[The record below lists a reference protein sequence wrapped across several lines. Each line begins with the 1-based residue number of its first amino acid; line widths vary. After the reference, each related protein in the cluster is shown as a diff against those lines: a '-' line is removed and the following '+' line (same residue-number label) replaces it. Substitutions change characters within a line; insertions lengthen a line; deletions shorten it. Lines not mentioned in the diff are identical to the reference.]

1 MDFCQLLHKAKK
13 NEQSVGGRY
22 YSTKY
27 EPPKKVKKETKNLSD
42 NIKKFLAKKEE
53 EERKKLAQEQRKKE
67 ELLALRSQ
75 DKKATRRVNVMLKRT
90 KSANQSV
97 IEDAV
102 DKTHTAL
109 TMAGPDQPDED
120 DYGYVSQE
128 ASALYEKM
136 MQKYSQLPEEPK
148 FKMFKKKV
156 STNLSNTKDRVKAA
170 LEKEKQDAM
179 LPRKRKRKSK
189 LEDGQE
195 VDEEMEEKESE
206 INVKQG
212 NRKEGDM
219 VKSKPKQKPAS
230 PPMSFTEILKIAA
243 QKQHEPIVIE
253 VKPQEEEKLYTKK
266 QKKELEREKEF
277 RERREKR
284 DKERL
289 QPPGKTETNILERQL
304 TKSNST
310 EKVSNNNHIEKSVLK
325 QPNSGSIP
333 LKKQDKT
340 SERNNNNSVRDC
352 SSRPSFNK
360 NTNNVTSKKD
370 DIRKITKSDLNGAVR
385 SENGARKETLP
396 AKKSEIL
403 KSSKLQ
409 FGDKPKEFPSRDL
422 MPKGKPKQL
431 QPKQFPPRDVREVKR
446 KPLPINRGRILDDDD
461 EEYDSEMDDFID
473 DDPEEGDYSKYIKEI
488 FGYDKS
494 RYQDRYD
501 DVDNME
507 TSFAQQMKEEV
518 ISTKIGIMED
528 LEDMKKEEEEKR
540 RKAMLKK
547 KMRH

>member
-13 NEQSVGGRY
+13 NEQNVGGRY

-53 EERKKLAQEQRKKE
+53 EERKKQAQEQKKKE

-97 IEDAV
+97 IEDAI
-102 DKTHTAL
+102 DKTHTAV

-156 STNLSNTKDRVKAA
+156 STNLNNTKDRVKAA

-195 VDEEMEEKESE
+195 VDEEIEDREPEVNM
-206 INVKQG
+206 KQG
-212 NRKEGDM
+212 NRKEGDT
-219 VKSKPKQKPAS
+219 VKSKPKHKPAS

-310 EKVSNNNHIEKSVLK
+310 EKVINNNHVEKSVLK
-325 QPNSGSIP
+325 QPNFGAIP

-340 SERNNNNSVRDC
+340 SERSSSNSIKD
-352 SSRPSFNK
+352 SNSRPNFNK
-360 NTNNVTSKKD
+360 NLNNIASKKD
-370 DIRKITKSDLNGAVR
+370 DIQKIAKSDMNGAVR
-385 SENGARKETLP
+385 SENGARKQILSGR
-396 AKKSEIL
+396 KSEIL
-403 KSSKLQ
+403 KNSKLQ
-409 FGDKPKEFPSRDL
+409 FRDKPKEFPPRDL
-422 MPKGKPKQL
+422 MTKDKPKQL
-431 QPKQFPPRDVREVKR
+431 QLKQFPPRDVREVKR
-446 KPLPINRGRILDDDD
+446 KPLPVNRGRILDDDD

-494 RYQDRYD
+494 RYRDRYD

-547 KMRH
+547 KMRQ